1 MKNITDIMERLTKLK
16 AESIQD
22 GKPFGNSSADKE
34 IKAIDEVL
42 QVFGVNHLHKQTV
55 AEHAFFWPVRT
66 IQETLSAQR
75 VISHLKR
82 KSQKPSIHADY

>member
-1 MKNITDIMERLTKLK
+1 MKNINDIMERLTKLK

-42 QVFGVNHLHKQTV
+42 QV
-55 AEHAFFWPVRT
+55 RT